1 MVMLPLNVP
10 TDIDKYFYN
19 RKKDIKLLNF
29 YINSLNENIPF
40 QLLITGYRGVG
51 KTFLLKKL
59 LNEQPDQ
66 ILTVYLDLSKVYAKK
81 WGIITENDVLKE
93 LLNGINS
100 SLTEHESFDKIKD
113 ELINQVK
120 QLPLTNY
127 DFTKGNDIFNI
138 PLHEIKDNY
147 STLSKFTMELPQK
160 IADLSDEIKG
170 FIIVFDEFQLLKK
183 LDNPESFFWLIRSF
197 SQTQDSVSYI
207 FACSISRTSDI
218 IEMINGQTG
227 AFGGRMIQVNIDPFS
242 EEETKN
248 YMNEMTNGLN
258 FTKEGFDRFYKC
270 TQGIP
275 AYINSFANVL
285 DANDTYDDSLIKEI
299 FVLKIDQIA
308 VIWLRV
314 WGTLNT
320 KEKTIVKT
328 VMDTGKITLT
338 ELIKN
343 VPYSKG
349 TVIKYLETL
358 QNKGIIEYIDKNYE
372 IIDQMLKS
380 WLKYKK
386 ETEGYYPE

>member
-207 FACSISRTSDI
+207 FAGSISRTSDI

-227 AFGGRMIQVNIDPFS
+227 AFGGRMIQVNIGPFS

-285 DANDTYDDSLIKEI
+285 DAIETYDDSLIKEI

-358 QNKGIIEYIDKNYE
+358 QNKGIMEYIDKNYE
-372 IIDQMLKS
+372 ITDQMLKS

>member
-1 MVMLPLNVP
+1 MLPLNVP

-207 FACSISRTSDI
+207 FAGSISRTSDI

-285 DANDTYDDSLIKEI
+285 DAIETYDDSLIKEI

-372 IIDQMLKS
+372 ITDQMLKS

>member
-207 FACSISRTSDI
+207 FAGSISRTSDI

-285 DANDTYDDSLIKEI
+285 DAIETYDDSLIKEI

-372 IIDQMLKS
+372 ITDQMLKS

>member
-29 YINSLNENIPF
+29 YINLLNENIPF

-207 FACSISRTSDI
+207 FAGSISRTSDI

-285 DANDTYDDSLIKEI
+285 DAIETYDDSLIKEI

-372 IIDQMLKS
+372 ITDQMLKS

>member
-248 YMNEMTNGLN
+248 YMNEMTCLN
-258 FTKEGFDRFYKC
+258 FTKKGFDRFYKC

-285 DANDTYDDSLIKEI
+285 DAIETYDDSLIKEI

>member
-1 MVMLPLNVP
+1 MLPLNVP

-207 FACSISRTSDI
+207 FAGSISRTSDI

-258 FTKEGFDRFYKC
+258 FTKEGFGRFYKC

-285 DANDTYDDSLIKEI
+285 DAIETYDDSLIKEI

-372 IIDQMLKS
+372 ITDQMLKS

>member
-1 MVMLPLNVP
+1 MLPLNVP

-207 FACSISRTSDI
+207 FAGSISRTSDI
-218 IEMINGQTG
+218 IEMINGQ
-227 AFGGRMIQVNIDPFS
+227 
-242 EEETKN
+242 
-248 YMNEMTNGLN
+248 
-258 FTKEGFDRFYKC
+258 DR
-270 TQGIP
+270 
-275 AYINSFANVL
+275 
-285 DANDTYDDSLIKEI
+285 
-299 FVLKIDQIA
+299 
-308 VIWLRV
+308 
-314 WGTLNT
+314 
-320 KEKTIVKT
+320 
-328 VMDTGKITLT
+328 
-338 ELIKN
+338 
-343 VPYSKG
+343 
-349 TVIKYLETL
+349 
-358 QNKGIIEYIDKNYE
+358 
-372 IIDQMLKS
+372 KS
-380 WLKYKK
+380 VV
-386 ETEGYYPE
+386 